1 MNHLMEF
8 QKSRGLGADGSIG
21 SKTAAVMMKE
31 LKINSIVEFAH
42 FIAQTQHESAN
53 FYAGRENLNYSA
65 EALKKLFGKYFRGVD
80 ISKYARNPVKIANR
94 IYANRMGNGDEASGD
109 GYKYRGTAALQLTGK
124 GNITAYLTHCKLDLN
139 SDPNILLLPEHYFNT
154 AKWFFDRNKIWQYC
168 KGTDGSSII
177 TVSRAI
183 NLGDPH
189 SIKTPIGLA
198 ERTKLTYKYLK
209 LF

>member
-1 MNHLMEF
+1 MNYLMEF
-8 QKSRGLGADGSIG
+8 QKANGLDVDGNIG
-21 SKTAAVMMKE
+21 KKTASTMMKV
-31 LKINSIVEFAH
+31 LDIVSPTAFAH

-53 FYAGRENLNYSA
+53 FTDGRENLNYSA
-65 EALKKLFGKYFRGVD
+65 EALKKLFGKYFKGVD
-80 ISKYARNPVKIANR
+80 ASTYTRNPSKIANR

-109 GYKYRGTAALQLTGK
+109 GFKYRGTAALQLTGK
-124 GNITAYLTHCKLDLN
+124 NNIQEYMKAYDIDVN

-183 NLGDPH
+183 NLGYPH